1 MKFVDVTLAERK
13 KDIPEE
19 ETVKLSYDW
28 RYENSI
34 NSGSSLVDLEKQEF
48 KYNKWR
54 TNSSISNFLENIMFA
69 NEMNLNMHITD
80 KMHYDYLFYSVK
92 KKKRFGSKKTSR
104 EKEIEKL
111 QKVEESNLA
120 VISEYYKYNM
130 VKCKAALKV
139 LTGSQLEIIRKR
151 LEKGGVK

>member
-54 TNSSISNFLENIMFA
+54 TNSSISNVYNI
-69 NEMNLNMHITD
+69 
-80 KMHYDYLFYSVK
+80 
-92 KKKRFGSKKTSR
+92 
-104 EKEIEKL
+104 
-111 QKVEESNLA
+111 
-120 VISEYYKYNM
+120 
-130 VKCKAALKV
+130 
-139 LTGSQLEIIRKR
+139 
-151 LEKGGVK
+151 

>member
-104 EKEIEKL
+104 DK
-111 QKVEESNLA
+111 SNLA

-130 VKCKAALKV
+130 VKCKAALRV

>member
-13 KDIPEE
+13 KDILEE

-34 NSGSSLVDLEKQEF
+34 NCGTSLIDLEKQEF

-80 KMHYDYLFYSVK
+80 QMHYDYLFYSVK

-104 EKEIEKL
+104 DKEIEKL

-130 VKCKAALKV
+130 VKSKAALRV

>member
-80 KMHYDYLFYSVK
+80 QMHYDYLFYSVK

-104 EKEIEKL
+104 DKEIEKL

-130 VKCKAALKV
+130 VKSKAVLRV